1 MKPRILFLDIELSPT
16 LATVW
21 GLWNQNINIDSIIGD
36 SKVLTWA
43 ASWEGDDHVMHASGI
58 DDHKGMITSIH
69 SLMEEA
75 DYVVSYNGDKFDL
88 KILNMEFL
96 EQGLPPPSAYK
107 SIDLLKVVKRN
118 FRFTSNKLDYITG
131 KLGLG
136 NKIKHRGY
144 QLWLDCMDGKRS
156 AYKEMSEYNV
166 QDVIILERLFYK
178 LTPWIKNL
186 NRSIIQGEYVCPYC
200 GGDHLQSR
208 GTRKTLLGS
217 YSRLQCQD
225 CGGWSTGSKVEQR
238 TNIGDRLRPL

>member
-1 MKPRILFLDIELSPT
+1 M
-16 LATVW
+16 
-21 GLWNQNINIDSIIGD
+21 
-36 SKVLTWA
+36 LTWA
-43 ASWEGDDHVMHASGI
+43 ASWEGEDHVLYSDGLT
-58 DDHKGMITSIH
+58 DHKAMIKGIH
-69 SLMEEA
+69 KLLEEA
-75 DYVVSYNGDKFDL
+75 DYVCTYNGDRFDL
-88 KILNMEFL
+88 KILNQEFL
-96 EQGLPPPSAYK
+96 EAGLPPPSPYK
-107 SIDLLKVVKRN
+107 SIDLLKVVKKN

-186 NRSIIQGEYVCPYC
+186 NRSIIQGGYVCPYC
-200 GGDHLQSR
+200 GGDHLQRR

-225 CGGWSTGSKVEQR
+225 CGGWSTGSKVEER